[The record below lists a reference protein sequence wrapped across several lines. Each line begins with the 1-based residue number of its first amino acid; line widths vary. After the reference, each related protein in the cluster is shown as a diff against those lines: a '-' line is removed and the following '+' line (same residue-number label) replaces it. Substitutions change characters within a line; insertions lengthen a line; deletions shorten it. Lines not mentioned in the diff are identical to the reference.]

1 MAVTGGLIP
10 AASAQNR
17 DFNPFAGSGSG
28 AGSTGTSGSGR
39 DAGLITSGEFVDT
52 PVTDVLRVISDL
64 TGWSILMSPAV
75 TQSPPKVNIWAKDLS
90 PEELLDQVIDLS
102 GLILHREGETRH
114 VMTFDEYALR
124 FGVERKVIKLQHVA
138 AAEAAKVLDPFLR
151 GSEAA
156 VVVPSG
162 PGNQLVILAP
172 EPLLAELE
180 RLVGHVDVEYEQDS
194 IKVIRLQHLDAQAV
208 VPVLQQFLVSSASS
222 VFSGDAAGVSRD
234 VRVDS
239 PEPAGGG
246 DAGTPPAAGS
256 GGDGAPAAPA
266 SGEAD
271 EKRRAG
277 ESLLVR
283 FMVEPSLNAVVLRG
297 VPSDVRRAA
306 SLLRELDVESPT
318 EVVGY
323 ELEYTDPE
331 EAFETIERLLFGE
344 ASGGRSW
351 RGGAGG
357 APGEAGATPR
367 FQIAVSPQNRRIVV
381 DGPADIQA
389 NVRRIIEAVDQPL
402 PAGAGEIRIHRLENA
417 TAEEVVAV
425 LESLLEADDS
435 ETSASRDAG
444 PPGPGPIPVVTGA
457 RDPQNPTSIPA
468 ISGRGSTDVSQAVT
482 LGGNDLLASAVTLIP
497 PRVTAAAEINAVVV
511 RASASEHETLAAV
524 IADLDRPREQVMLE
538 VTLVN
543 VTTDDE
549 FRLGVEVAG
558 ASFGSVG
565 SIGLTSFGI
574 GAVDTATGEVSL
586 AQNAPFGLNVSVFN
600 GADISLVLNALETIG
615 DTRITSAPKLLVAD
629 NSIGTISQVDEEP
642 FAVASQGEAST
653 ITSFGGFVEAG
664 TSVSV
669 TPYISRDDWLRLD
682 YEIEL
687 STFGQR
693 SQEQLA
699 ANLPPPRSVNN
710 TTGTAR
716 IPDGYVVALGG
727 LVSKRTDEIIDQ
739 VPFLGSIPGIGA
751 LFRNQ
756 FENDEFST
764 LFIFIR
770 PVILRDPDFQ
780 DLLLLS
786 RDDTRA
792 AELET
797 DEFPVNPLKFLEP
810 ASFNAPTRE
819 GP

>member
-1 MAVTGGLIP
+1 M
-10 AASAQNR
+10 
-17 DFNPFAGSGSG
+17 
-28 AGSTGTSGSGR
+28 
-39 DAGLITSGEFVDT
+39 TSGEFVDT
-52 PVTDVLRVISDL
+52 PVTDVFRVISDL

-75 TQSPPKVNIWAKDLS
+75 SQSPPKVNIWVKDLS
-90 PEELLDQVIDLS
+90 PKDLLDQVVGLS

-114 VMTFDEYALR
+114 VMTFDEYVLR
-124 FGVERKVIKLQHVA
+124 FGVERKIIKLQHVA
-138 AAEAAKVLDPFLR
+138 AAEAAKILDPLLR

-172 EPLLAELE
+172 EPLLVELE
-180 RLVGHVDVEYEQDS
+180 RLVGHVDVEYEQDT
-194 IKVIRLQHLDAQAV
+194 IEVIRLEHLEAQGV
-208 VPVLQQFLVSSASS
+208 VPVLQQFLVSSGSS
-222 VFSGDAAGVSRD
+222 VFSGEAAGVSRD
-234 VRVDS
+234 VRVAS
-239 PEPAGGG
+239 PETAGERGGG
-246 DAGTPPAAGS
+246 TPLAAGS
-256 GGDGAPAAPA
+256 GGQGSPATLA
-266 SGEAD
+266 SGEAE

-277 ESLLVR
+277 ESLLLR

-306 SLLRELDVESPT
+306 LLLRELDVESPT

-323 ELEYTDPE
+323 DLKYTDPE
-331 EAFETIERLLFGE
+331 EAFETIERLLYGE
-344 ASGGRSW
+344 VSGGR
-351 RGGAGG
+351 RGGG
-357 APGEAGATPR
+357 PGEAGSTSR

-425 LESLLEADDS
+425 LESLLEADES
-435 ETSASRDAG
+435 ETSASREVG
-444 PPGPGPIPVVTGA
+444 PAPIPAATGVQT
-457 RDPQNPTSIPA
+457 PVSNPA
-468 ISGRGSTDVSQAVT
+468 IGGRGNTGVAPAVT

-497 PRVTAAAEINAVVV
+497 PRVTAAADINAVVV

-543 VTTDDE
+543 VTSDDE
-549 FRLGVEVAG
+549 FRLGVELGG
-558 ASFGSVG
+558 ANFGSIG

-574 GAVDTATGEVSL
+574 GAVDTATGAVSL
-586 AQNAPFGLNVSVFN
+586 APSAPFGLNVSVFN

-629 NSIGTISQVDEEP
+629 NTEGTISQVDEEP
-642 FAVASQGEAST
+642 FAVASQGDTST

-682 YEIEL
+682 YDIEL

-693 SQEQLA
+693 TQEQLA

-727 LVSKRTDEIIDQ
+727 LVSKRTDEVIDQ

-756 FENDEFST
+756 FENDELST

-770 PVILRDPDFQ
+770 PVILRDPEFQ

-792 AELET
+792 AEFET
-797 DEFPVNPLKFLEP
+797 DEFPSNPLKFLEP
-810 ASFNAPTRE
+810 ASFDAPTRE
-819 GP
+819 VQ